1 MTAPLLTAKHRVI
14 VDYKVNEP
22 DLYKKWLHVK
32 SGNVYWVDY
41 VAYNEKDL
49 SPVIIYRSSKG
60 DGLIWSRPA
69 SEFFDGR
76 FEVIN
81 EEKRFTYV

>member
-1 MTAPLLTAKHRVI
+1 MNAPLLTAKHKVI
-14 VDYKVNEP
+14 VDHKVKEE
-22 DLYKKWLHVK
+22 DLFKKWLHKK
-32 SGNVYWVDY
+32 SGGTYWIDY

-49 SPVIIYRSSKG
+49 NPVIIYRSCKG

-76 FEVIN
+76 FELI
-81 EEKRFTYV
+81 T